1 VQIYLIISYTLI
13 GVLSVVLLILS
24 LSSAGK
30 EHRPTEKLNG
40 LIFFTLS
47 IVALCVLIVVAA
59 TYISAGGLAL
69 K

>member
-1 VQIYLIISYTLI
+1 MQIYLIISYTLI
-13 GVLSVVLLILS
+13 GVLSVVLLIMS
-24 LSSAGK
+24 LTSVGK
-30 EHRPTEKLNG
+30 EHRPTEKVNG